1 MTECVECVDVSGCGE
16 CEICR
21 RRRAANLETKHSC
34 FVSVRQRAVLAAAA
48 EHIIISALETFVI
61 IALYKSTF
69 TIPYH
74 QLITLLAS
82 AICLCLQCFDT
93 VGLAS
98 GRASGV

>member
-1 MTECVECVDVSGCGE
+1 MTECLERVDVSGCGE

-21 RRRAANLETKHSC
+21 RRCAPNLETEHSC
-34 FVSVRQRAVLAAAA
+34 LAA

-74 QLITLLAS
+74 QLITVLAS

-93 VGLAS
+93 VSWAS
-98 GRASGV
+98 GRASGM